1 MSTFNTQAGKE
12 VSTFVAPGT
21 AFYRV
26 KFNSG
31 GELPEQLTGIFT
43 SEKLADI
50 AINCYLAEKE
60 KPIKT
65 KGA

>member
-1 MSTFNTQAGKE
+1 MSTFKTPAGKE
-12 VSTFVAPGT
+12 ISTFVAPNT

-31 GELPEQLTGIFT
+31 GELPESLSGMFT
-43 SEKLADI
+43 SEKLADF
-50 AINCYLAEKE
+50 AITCYLAEKE
-60 KPIKT
+60 KPR